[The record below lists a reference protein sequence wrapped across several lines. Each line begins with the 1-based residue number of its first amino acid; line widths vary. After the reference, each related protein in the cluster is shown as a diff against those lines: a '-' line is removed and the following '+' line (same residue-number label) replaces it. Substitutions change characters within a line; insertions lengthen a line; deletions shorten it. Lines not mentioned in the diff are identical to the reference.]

1 MPARL
6 KIQTRQA
13 AVQSGLEKVLS
24 ANQAKVLRFL
34 RARLGDASEAE
45 DCLQDLWI
53 KLGALETGP
62 ISDPLPY
69 LLTLARNLALDRRR
83 SAQYR
88 KRREGAWLAAHLIA
102 SDGADDAPS
111 PEQVLIGKER
121 LRLVQDVL
129 DQLPERTGVI
139 IRMYRL
145 EGRPQKEIAQ
155 EFGISLSAVEKHLQR
170 AYRAL
175 IDAREALDAELDT
188 RQRPISERES
198 RVGKV

>member
-1 MPARL
+1 M
-6 KIQTRQA
+6 
-13 AVQSGLEKVLS
+13 QSGLEQILS

-34 RARLGDASEAE
+34 RARLGSETEAE

-53 KLGALETGP
+53 KLGSLEPGP

-83 SAQYR
+83 SVQSR
-88 KRREGAWLAAHLIA
+88 ERREGTWVAAH
-102 SDGADDAPS
+102 SMSSEGVDDSPS
-111 PEQVLIGKER
+111 PERVLIGKER
-121 LRLVQDVL
+121 LRAVQDIL
-129 DQLPERTGVI
+129 DTLPERTATI

-145 EGRPQKEIAQ
+145 EGRPQKEIAE

-175 IDAREALDAELDT
+175 IDARQTLDAEFDA
-188 RQRPISERES
+188 RQRPGNERES

>member
-1 MPARL
+1 M
-6 KIQTRQA
+6 
-13 AVQSGLEKVLS
+13 QSGLEQVLS
-24 ANQAKVLRFL
+24 ADRAKVLRFL
-34 RARLGDASEAE
+34 KARLVDENEAE

-53 KLGALETGP
+53 KLRSLEPGP

-69 LLTLARNLALDRRR
+69 LLTLARNLALDRLR

-88 KRREGAWLAAHLIA
+88 GRREGAWLAAQSRSA
-102 SDGADDAPS
+102 QGVDEAPL
-111 PEQVLIGKER
+111 PDQVLIGRER
-121 LRLVQDVL
+121 LRAVQDVL
-129 DQLPERTGVI
+129 DRLPDRTVTI

-175 IDAREALDAELDT
+175 IDARDGLDAGPEV
-188 RQRPISERES
+188 RQRPTSERES
-198 RVGKV
+198 HVGKA